1 MSGFYVQFCQL
12 NVMLTENWLIEGLSD
27 YEYKKYLF
35 LAFMQKQGKELKDKR
50 LYPALTELIAQ
61 HQYMSSLKAMKEKLQ
76 ADFPKK
82 ITGIDHEKLALIFE
96 STEHDSL
103 ELETIQAIIDFA
115 LPKVEHEIRVGKD
128 IYLDTENK
136 LTIEPIGIM
145 PIQKTEGFLF
155 IKPVGDRVVQ
165 LYQYQLS
172 AIQLAGEAFKG
183 IYLNYLD
190 TFVKRVSETFESL
203 KLQLIKEH
211 QIKIV
216 PATYLV
222 EYTALYPYNETILP
236 IAKRKMMGYLSTH

>member
-1 MSGFYVQFCQL
+1 MSC
-12 NVMLTENWLIEGLSD
+12 LTENWLIEGLSD

-35 LAFMQKQGKELKDKR
+35 LAFMQKQGKELQDKR
-50 LYPALTELIAQ
+50 LYPALSELIAQ
-61 HQYMSSLKAMKEKLQ
+61 HQYMSSLKVMKEKLQ
-76 ADFPKK
+76 AEFPKK
-82 ITGIDHEKLALIFE
+82 LTGIDYEKLALVFE
-96 STEHDSL
+96 ENEHDSL
-103 ELETIQAIIDFA
+103 ELETIQALIDFA

-145 PIQKTEGFLF
+145 PIRKFDGFLF

-172 AIQLAGEAFKG
+172 AIQLAGESFKG
-183 IYLNYLD
+183 IYLHYLD

-203 KLQLIKEH
+203 KLQLIKKH
-211 QIKIV
+211 QMKFI

-222 EYTALYPYNETILP
+222 EYTAMYPYQETILP
-236 IAKRKMMGYLSTH
+236 IAKRKMMGYLATH